1 MAGFVSG
8 DGCFA
13 ITVNKSS
20 SKIYVRLVFSITQHS
35 RDESLIRCMVDFFG
49 CGVYRTSSANRTT
62 VNFECISFSDNYE
75 KIMPFLREYN
85 IIGEKSK
92 DFED

>member
-1 MAGFVSG
+1 
-8 DGCFA
+8 
-13 ITVNKSS
+13 
-20 SKIYVRLVFSITQHS
+20 
-35 RDESLIRCMVDFFG
+35 MVDFFG

-62 VNFECISFSDNYE
+62 VNFECISFSDNSE